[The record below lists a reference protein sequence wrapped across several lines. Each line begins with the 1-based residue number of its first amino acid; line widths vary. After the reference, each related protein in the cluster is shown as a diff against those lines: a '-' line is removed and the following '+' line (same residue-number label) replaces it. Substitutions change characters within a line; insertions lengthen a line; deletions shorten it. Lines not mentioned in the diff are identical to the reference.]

1 MASERAVPDL
11 RVLLGEIS
19 SEWEQ
24 ILKRLAAADQG
35 LKIVGQVNDSLR
47 LLLEA
52 RTLQADVVVLSQLP
66 DGSEPGI
73 CSHLVLELPN
83 VIVVLVPASSAAH
96 SLIRMVLYREQLP
109 ASGTALYSAIRGGVA
124 LL

>member
-1 MASERAVPDL
+1 VTSLRAVPDL

-24 ILKRLAAADQG
+24 TIQRLAAADQG
-35 LKIVGQVNDSLR
+35 LKIVGQVNDPLR

-52 RTLQADVVVLSQLP
+52 KTLRADVVVVSQLP

-83 VIVVLVPASSAAH
+83 VIVVLVPASPGNH
-96 SLIRMVLYREQLP
+96 GLIRMVLFRELLP
-109 ASGTALYSAIRGGVA
+109 ASDVALYSAIRGGVA
-124 LL
+124 LT